1 MSHPSPLSVRRRRE
15 ATGRPPGPARAR
27 DPRRAALVGAALVV
41 TLLAAGCGEDDGGPD
56 GADGDAAARAPR
68 AKLLHKVPSPA
79 AKVRNAAGTMGMW
92 TTDKHFVKAD
102 LGKIVGY
109 PLDGGQ
115 AAWTVR
121 LGGELCWSTPEATED
136 GMVAVLF
143 KDPKDAAK
151 GCTRV
156 GLVDLNRG
164 RLRWQREGKEDGS
177 AQMFDEVTIGAGTVA
192 AGGTSGT
199 AGWTLGG
206 RPLWAPEYERTCG
219 VRGYAGEGDSLV
231 AVRDCG
237 STDHPRLKVQTLDPR
252 SRTPKSTFPLPAGT
266 EYVHVV
272 SVRPLVLAVDDGKAQ
287 GGSGVSEFL
296 SVDDSGAR
304 GRLRGRIDAKGGKYG
319 KYTADCPSSEIT
331 GCKQLAVDPK
341 AGLLHLATEKPVG
354 SGSDAEN
361 SLVSFDLK
369 TGEAK
374 GTVEGTEAG
383 ELIPMGLDGSGKVLA
398 YQKSD
403 MFDERGGGVWRLD
416 PAGGTKKQLLQNAS
430 ETYKVESDMEIG
442 ENRYRYAEGRLYL
455 GADEITSPSAGS
467 KAPPL
472 AAVFGRAG

>member
-1 MSHPSPLSVRRRRE
+1 
-15 ATGRPPGPARAR
+15 
-27 DPRRAALVGAALVV
+27 
-41 TLLAAGCGEDDGGPD
+41 
-56 GADGDAAARAPR
+56 
-68 AKLLHKVPSPA
+68 
-79 AKVRNAAGTMGMW
+79 
-92 TTDKHFVKAD
+92 
-102 LGKIVGY
+102 
-109 PLDGGQ
+109 
-115 AAWTVR
+115 
-121 LGGELCWSTPEATED
+121 
-136 GMVAVLF
+136 
-143 KDPKDAAK
+143 
-151 GCTRV
+151 
-156 GLVDLNRG
+156 
-164 RLRWQREGKEDGS
+164 
-177 AQMFDEVTIGAGTVA
+177 MFDEVTIGAGTVA

-219 VRGYAGEGDSLV
+219 VRGYAGEGDGLV

-237 STDHPRLKVQTLDPR
+237 STDHPRLKVQTLAPR

-442 ENRYRYAEGRLYL
+442 ENRYRYAGGRLYL